1 MKTKKGMTL
10 VEIVISLGI
19 YALLALLLT
28 EIMAVVN
35 STMRAT
41 NQLNDRLSYQSKFA
55 DNMITSGASENRTET
70 GGALGLSM
78 SYGHVV
84 DADGTLDESGGTIN
98 MDSVGNALE
107 YHEWVIGA
115 PVDADGNPREVAGIN
130 YAEDINYKFVTY
142 QYPGEHR
149 AELTHQGFRVRL
161 VLMPYI
167 DDGTLTDREKVIAMD
182 KAKDFIKTV
191 DKIVIEGSI
200 LDPEADNE
208 EVAHPLE
215 GTLHE
220 YWDFSGDMTDEEKWA
235 FATFGDVRNSNPGSY
250 TLSNNCIDFMIRNEA
265 SEVPEGADTVMNSG
279 TITVHFYNAGG
290 QQVLAFS
297 LPELYMYVKN
307 GSTESFYNQTMI
319 ALDLNMAQSTDPSVY
334 RRALRT
340 GKSKTNGEGYLPEEF
355 LPRDDDEPTP
365 EVPGGETPEEP
376 GEETPEG

>member
-84 DADGTLDESGGTIN
+84 DADGTLDESGGTIS

-149 AELTHQGFRVRL
+149 AELDHQGFRVRL

-167 DDGTLTDREKVIAMD
+167 DDGTLTNEEKRAAIES
-182 KAKDFIKTV
+182 AKRFIKNV
-191 DKIVIEGSI
+191 DKITIEGSI

-215 GTLHE
+215 GTLHD
-220 YWDFSGDMTDEEKWA
+220 YWGFSGDMTDEQKYA
-235 FATFGDVRNSNPGSY
+235 FASFGDSPSMY
-250 TLSNNCIDFMIRNEA
+250 SLTQSIDFMIRNEA
-265 SEVPEGADTVMNSG
+265 SEIPEGADTVMNSG